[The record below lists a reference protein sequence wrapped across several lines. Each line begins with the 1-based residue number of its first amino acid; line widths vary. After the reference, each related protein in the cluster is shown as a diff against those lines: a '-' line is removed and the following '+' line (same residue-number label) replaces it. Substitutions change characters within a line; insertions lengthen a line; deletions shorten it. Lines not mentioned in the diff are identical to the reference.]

1 MRSLSIKTR
10 LFVYSMLFCFVGLTL
25 LGGYSYYI
33 ARNALLDRTFNQLT
47 SIREEKARQVEQFFS
62 DRNREAEL
70 VANSGS
76 VWQVFSEFQRS
87 GTVHHQSLITNEPF
101 RNIITFL
108 RNANCYS
115 SFSVSLSDGQAYCI
129 KLGGENLFDHIVYT
143 NLSSREALADLQ
155 SRVLS
160 ANETLFSDF
169 TTGSLINSYSSFVGS
184 PVIADDNVQGVV
196 LLEITDMALNRLM
209 AEHIDKIAVG
219 HTGEVYLA
227 GSDYLMRSSSRF
239 VDNSVLMVQCKTFAV
254 EQAILGISGTARI
267 TDYRNIDVLSSYRP
281 LHIPHLDWVIVAEM
295 DWSEALYDTAM
306 LKRRMLIIGVSIFIL
321 ITIGVFAYSGL
332 IINPLIRLKEA
343 AAKVGEGN
351 FDFIIPVQQR
361 DEIGLLTQVFNK
373 MTLRLKHTTQRL
385 REREQRLLHFYRATI
400 DGILLHNSGKV
411 VLVNRALINLTG
423 FTEAELLSKSP
434 QELFVDDDFLLNLN
448 DSSEIHSFDS
458 VIVTKKGA
466 KVQVEVQ
473 HRRMVYQDQPMEVM
487 VIRDISERKAIED
500 ELKEERINR
509 LRSVIDG
516 QEQERQR
523 LSREL
528 HDGLGQ
534 TLVAIKLRLES
545 IPLESLGDQ
554 ARTIELV
561 KQMFNQTIEETRRI
575 SNNLMPAALTEF
587 SLAVVLRNLCN
598 EVEANSGIT
607 ISLVVGV
614 LPESL
619 DMLTKTYAYRIVQEA
634 LTNMVKHSE
643 ASRTVVS
650 VFSDIHKLYLH
661 IEDNGKGFVKS
672 RITSSGNGLYNMR
685 ERANLLG
692 GKFDLITSPGKGT
705 MVKVEFPVIIN
716 IKEKKV
722 L

>member
-1 MRSLSIKTR
+1 
-10 LFVYSMLFCFVGLTL
+10 
-25 LGGYSYYI
+25 
-33 ARNALLDRTFNQLT
+33 
-47 SIREEKARQVEQFFS
+47 
-62 DRNREAEL
+62 
-70 VANSGS
+70 
-76 VWQVFSEFQRS
+76 
-87 GTVHHQSLITNEPF
+87 
-101 RNIITFL
+101 
-108 RNANCYS
+108 
-115 SFSVSLSDGQAYCI
+115 
-129 KLGGENLFDHIVYT
+129 
-143 NLSSREALADLQ
+143 
-155 SRVLS
+155 
-160 ANETLFSDF
+160 
-169 TTGSLINSYSSFVGS
+169 
-184 PVIADDNVQGVV
+184 
-196 LLEITDMALNRLM
+196 
-209 AEHIDKIAVG
+209 
-219 HTGEVYLA
+219 
-227 GSDYLMRSSSRF
+227 
-239 VDNSVLMVQCKTFAV
+239 
-254 EQAILGISGTARI
+254 
-267 TDYRNIDVLSSYRP
+267 
-281 LHIPHLDWVIVAEM
+281 
-295 DWSEALYDTAM
+295 
-306 LKRRMLIIGVSIFIL
+306 
-321 ITIGVFAYSGL
+321 
-332 IINPLIRLKEA
+332 
-343 AAKVGEGN
+343 
-351 FDFIIPVQQR
+351 
-361 DEIGLLTQVFNK
+361 
-373 MTLRLKHTTQRL
+373 
-385 REREQRLLHFYRATI
+385 
-400 DGILLHNSGKV
+400 
-411 VLVNRALINLTG
+411 
-423 FTEAELLSKSP
+423 
-434 QELFVDDDFLLNLN
+434 
-448 DSSEIHSFDS
+448 
-458 VIVTKKGA
+458 
-466 KVQVEVQ
+466 
-473 HRRMVYQDQPMEVM
+473 MEVM

-500 ELKEERINR
+500 ELREERINR

-554 ARTIELV
+554 ARTIGLV